1 MIICFT
7 VTKANT
13 TVYENNSSLP
23 EGTEKVIQKGYT
35 GKTSIAYKILK
46 YNGKTISKTVLS
58 KDTYKPMNRIVQVGT
73 KKAAP
78 TKPTV
83 TQPTIPSIPITVPT
97 NNNNTNNTG
106 I

>member
-1 MIICFT
+1 M
-7 VTKANT
+7 
-13 TVYENNSSLP
+13 P

-58 KDTYKPMNRIVQVGT
+58 KDVYKPMNRIVEVGT
-73 KKAAP
+73 KKVAP
-78 TKPTV
+78 TTPTV
-83 TQPTIPSIPITVPT
+83 TQPVEPSMPTTAPTDTSAT
-97 NNNNTNNTG
+97 NNVS